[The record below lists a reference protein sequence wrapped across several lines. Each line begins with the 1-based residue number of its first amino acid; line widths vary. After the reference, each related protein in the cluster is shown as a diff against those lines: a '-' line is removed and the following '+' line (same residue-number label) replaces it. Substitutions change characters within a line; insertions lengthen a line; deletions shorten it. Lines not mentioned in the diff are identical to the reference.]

1 MAPRSLR
8 PEALLGGLCCA
19 LAACTGPS
27 LRLDEPDGHPLFVDG
42 RATAAGETA
51 FRYYGTTVWDAL
63 PRDVD
68 GRADW
73 SKRPTRG
80 AVEVPPPAPP
90 WLFPFDLPVELVARA
105 LHGRPD
111 QTAAV
116 RVADAAPEP
125 RGEAEIVN
133 LELAALAARARAARS
148 SR

>member
-1 MAPRSLR
+1 MAPRILR
-8 PEALLGGLCCA
+8 PVALLGGLFCA

-27 LRLDEPDGHPLFVDG
+27 LRLDEPDGHPLFLDG
-42 RATAAGETA
+42 RATAAGETP
-51 FRYYGTTVWDAL
+51 FRYYGTAAWDAL

-80 AVEVPPPAPP
+80 TVAVPPPAPP
-90 WLFPFDLPVELVARA
+90 WLFPFDLPIELVALA

-116 RVADAAPEP
+116 RVDAAAPEP

-133 LELAALAARARAARS
+133 VELAGLAARARAARA

>member
-1 MAPRSLR
+1 MAPRILR
-8 PEALLGGLCCA
+8 PEGLLVGLLCA

-42 RATAAGETA
+42 QATTAGETP

-73 SKRPTRG
+73 SRRPTRG
-80 AVEVPPPAPP
+80 TVAVPPPAPL
-90 WLFPFDLPVELVARA
+90 WLFPFDLPVELVHRA

-111 QTAAV
+111 QAV
-116 RVADAAPEP
+116 AVEVAPATPEP

-133 LELAALAARARAARS
+133 VELARLAARARAARS